1 MNWKFWEKPSSV
13 PEANK
18 APKLPR
24 PKDVPPVV
32 GQYMVVNLGL
42 DPDWVWRLK
51 GVIRPQT
58 NSKSAFDI
66 RIFDEAKAIA
76 RKVSVRDF
84 NTLNDHPLLIVFEG
98 WFDKSLGRRQTRKEN
113 GPQRAA
119 PLGGLRVDRAFRRMT
134 SAVRVSARAQY

>member
-1 MNWKFWEKPSSV
+1 MSWKFWEKPS
-13 PEANK
+13 PGLEANK
-18 APKLPR
+18 PPKLPR

-51 GVIRPQT
+51 GVTRPQT

-66 RIFDEAKAIA
+66 RIFDEANAIA

-84 NTLNDHPLLIVFEG
+84 NTLNDHPLLIVYEG
-98 WFDKSLGRRQTRKEN
+98 WFDKVSGAVKLEKKTD
-113 GPQRAA
+113 ASA
-119 PLGGLRVDRAFRRMT
+119 PLR
-134 SAVRVSARAQY
+134 SAA